1 VAFFPAE
8 ERQNQ
13 TMSVSTAAGSP
24 STRAARRGAGRHR
37 LGSATGVRV
46 ADLPAVR
53 ERMQFQ
59 RSAPKPA
66 NSFLRWLFAAPPAG
80 RHTWSFLAGSGG
92 RPRTAFAIILSL

>member
-1 VAFFPAE
+1 
-8 ERQNQ
+8 
-13 TMSVSTAAGSP
+13 MSRSTAAGSP
-24 STRAARRGAGRHR
+24 STRGRHR
-37 LGSATGVRV
+37 IGSSTGVRV
-46 ADLPAVR
+46 SDLPAVR

-59 RSAPKPA
+59 RSAPKPE

>member
-1 VAFFPAE
+1 MSRPTPA
-8 ERQNQ
+8 
-13 TMSVSTAAGSP
+13 GPP

-37 LGSATGVRV
+37 LGSPTGVRV

-59 RSAPKPA
+59 RPA
-66 NSFLRWLFAAPPAG
+66 AAHRSSFLQWLFSVPPTG
-80 RHTWSFLAGSGG
+80 RHTWSFLAGAGG